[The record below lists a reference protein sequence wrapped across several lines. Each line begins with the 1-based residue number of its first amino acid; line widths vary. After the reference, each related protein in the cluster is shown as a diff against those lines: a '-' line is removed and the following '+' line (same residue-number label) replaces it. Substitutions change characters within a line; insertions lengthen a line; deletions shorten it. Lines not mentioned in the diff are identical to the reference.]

1 MKSSMTSRREGP
13 TGAGNRL
20 KALLLVVMVAGLFL
34 LVRNLDVANHLGRL
48 QAWLEG
54 LGPVAPLVFAG
65 VYAVAVVAAVPGSA
79 LTVIAG
85 GLFGSVTGIVVVS
98 TGATLGACLAFLI
111 ARYLARDAV
120 AEWLSRQPAFRK
132 LDELTESQ
140 GAVIVA
146 LTRLVP
152 LFPFNLL
159 NYGFGLTRVS
169 FWTYAFWS
177 WLCMLP
183 GTAVFVLGGDTVTRA
198 IADGAVPWPL
208 VGALAAAVVIVVF
221 LVRYARGKLRG
232 SEGGLP

>member
-1 MKSSMTSRREGP
+1 MTVEKSRRKRGIQIKF
-13 TGAGNRL
+13 L
-20 KALLLVVMVAGLFL
+20 VLLVLVAGLFL
-34 LVRNLDVANHLGRL
+34 LVRTLDLGSYLSQL
-48 QAWLEG
+48 QVWLEG
-54 LGPVAPLVFAG
+54 LGPAAPLAFVG

-85 GLFGSVTGIVVVS
+85 GLFGSVLGMVVVS
-98 TGATLGACLAFLI
+98 SGATLGACLAFLI

-120 AEWLSRQPAFRK
+120 AEWLSRQPAFKK
-132 LDELTESQ
+132 LDDLTERR

-159 NYGFGLTRVS
+159 NYGFGLTRVP

-198 IADGAVPWPL
+198 IAEGTVPWPL
-208 VGALAAAVVIVVF
+208 VGALAAAIILVAF
-221 LVRYARGKLRG
+221 LVHYARGRLGG

>member
-1 MKSSMTSRREGP
+1 MNGEELRRK
-13 TGAGNRL
+13 RRIRIKFL
-20 KALLLVVMVAGLFL
+20 VLLGLVVGLFL
-34 LVRNLDVANHLGRL
+34 LVRSVDPGTYLSRL
-48 QAWLEG
+48 QDWLEG
-54 LGPVAPLVFAG
+54 LGPAAPLVFAG

-85 GLFGSVTGIVVVS
+85 GLFGSAVGIAVVS
-98 TGATLGACLAFLI
+98 IGATVGACLAFLI

-120 AEWLSRQPAFRK
+120 ADWLSRQPAFSK
-132 LDELTESQ
+132 LDDLTERR

-159 NYGFGLTRVS
+159 NYGFGLTRVP

-198 IADGAVPWPL
+198 VTEGTVPWHL
-208 VGALAAAVVIVVF
+208 VGALAAAIVLVAF
-221 LVRYARGKLRG
+221 LVHYARGRLGG